1 LITTFGLDQINEAEK
16 AAISGDIIK
25 PVLLPG
31 L

>member
-1 LITTFGLDQINEAEK
+1 LITTFGLHQINEAEK

-31 L
+31 P